1 MKKNSKDSGF
11 SGSRVGD
18 QETPISNASR
28 VASEAEIGFV
38 YRELA
43 EEHVALRA
51 GSTSAARQALSENIW
66 SKIETAQSLNATAQG
81 PLPLHVAARST
92 PRRSSR
98 MWVAAALCAAA
109 IGVGML
115 IPQSWEGLLG
125 RGTDQARVSFE
136 VDGTTIGPDVAGR
149 GHLIASESIPVGV
162 RLSDRSQIN
171 LQPHTTIRLAALN
184 DGVVI
189 ARVSQGTLDVDVIHQ
204 EHTDYQFFAGPYLV
218 KVIGTAFRL
227 SYQPESHVFDLKM
240 RAGTVE
246 VVEPDGNVRRVS
258 GDQSLHL
265 KSGGTTE
272 VSGALGDGAVEP
284 SLPSGRDGSAEA
296 ADALSVTSPSL
307 RGTPSP
313 QTKSMPDFHA
323 LASQGNFAE
332 IVRIAQAQGLAD
344 LLVKAPADQLQ
355 ELAQAARYSGHF
367 DLAERV
373 WQKMSARFGTGLAG
387 QNAVFFLG
395 RLAEQRGQ
403 YSSALTRYESYLRT
417 SPQGVYAQEA
427 WGRKLQLSEKSRGQE
442 ATRQVAEQYLQRFP
456 RGPYAKTARNL
467 VDGQD

>member
-1 MKKNSKDSGF
+1 MKKNSKDTGF
-11 SGSRVGD
+11 SGSHVGD

-51 GSTSAARQALSENIW
+51 GSTSAARHALSENIW
-66 SKIETAQSLNATAQG
+66 SKIENTQSLNATAQG
-81 PLPLHVAARST
+81 LLPLHVAARST

-284 SLPSGRDGSAEA
+284 SLPSG
-296 ADALSVTSPSL
+296 
-307 RGTPSP
+307 
-313 QTKSMPDFHA
+313 
-323 LASQGNFAE
+323 
-332 IVRIAQAQGLAD
+332 
-344 LLVKAPADQLQ
+344 
-355 ELAQAARYSGHF
+355 
-367 DLAERV
+367 
-373 WQKMSARFGTGLAG
+373 
-387 QNAVFFLG
+387 
-395 RLAEQRGQ
+395 
-403 YSSALTRYESYLRT
+403 
-417 SPQGVYAQEA
+417 
-427 WGRKLQLSEKSRGQE
+427 
-442 ATRQVAEQYLQRFP
+442 
-456 RGPYAKTARNL
+456 
-467 VDGQD
+467 